1 MGNNG
6 GVNTAPTS
14 ARRPGRPGY
23 DRETLLDTIIEVFT
37 THGYDAASLDML
49 ARRLG
54 ISKAALYHH
63 FDSKEQMLDLALE
76 RALGPLEQLFR
87 DAPAGPAE
95 NKIRH
100 IIRGAVIIAS
110 EQQRALTLL
119 LRVYGNTDA
128 ERRATGRRRALTNEL
143 HELFAASAAEGT
155 LRNDLDP
162 WLAARFTFGLVNSL
176 VEWYRPGGEISPEGL
191 ADAVLAYV
199 RTGLRMSE
207 TGDFR

>member
-1 MGNNG
+1 M
-6 GVNTAPTS
+6 
-14 ARRPGRPGY
+14 
-23 DRETLLDTIIEVFT
+23 FT
-37 THGYDAASLDML
+37 TCGYDAARWTCS
-49 ARRLG
+49 
-54 ISKAALYHH
+54 
-63 FDSKEQMLDLALE
+63 
-76 RALGPLEQLFR
+76 
-87 DAPAGPAE
+87 PAGWDLEGGAVSPLRLKSKCSTSRWSGRSPSNSSFATPRRSAE

-100 IIRGAVIIAS
+100 IIRGAVILAS